1 MNSAA
6 RDRQVRSPVLRAAV
20 RLFIGVLVAT
30 TSVRAQE
37 FVTRATGSIS
47 VAASG
52 AWPSSIAPAV
62 GDFDG
67 SGLLDV
73 VAIDPAGGLYLFADV
88 GVAGA
93 SALSAPTLLLA
104 PGALGAYVPQQVV
117 TANILGD
124 AIADLVVVAR
134 DGQGGYL
141 AAALASLPGGGFAPP
156 VTLAVQTG
164 GVVDGR
170 VAALDLD
177 GDGGDEVV
185 FMVVT
190 TIPLVGTFASGEIL
204 KSVGS
209 GWGLIGVLPPFPFA
223 VTVELSASDVNNDG
237 FEDLLVTAFYYSGG
251 PGLRTF
257 FGLSSGVPTSST
269 VEIGTGG
276 ALRILAIGD
285 VDNDGLTDVVVE
297 AALTV
302 FSPGNVVLPEI
313 AILWG
318 TVNSGL
324 TPWSGRTSLG
334 GPYGSMSAARGPA
347 GLVADVD
354 GDGVTDLLMH
364 RSYGGYSNGGSV
376 PTYGSQVHVRRGI
389 GGRAFS
395 AGWRSLFAIQQS
407 TTVAYNFAAA
417 DFDGDGDPDVFGAPW
432 FGQSSLALD
441 NLALYGAGC
450 GGAAGVPTLTSGAA
464 YLGNSGYTLGLLG
477 AAASAPALFGLSLAP
492 ALTAGCAP
500 LIDLSAANL
509 LLPDAT
515 GFGFGA
521 TDALGI
527 ATLPLPIPAIPA
539 LAGAKFYAQ
548 AAVLDPAGAF
558 AGSLALT
565 RGRAIT
571 LW

>member
-6 RDRQVRSPVLRAAV
+6 RDRQVRSSVLRAAI
-20 RLFIGVLVAT
+20 RLCIGVLVAT
-30 TSVRAQE
+30 TSVRAQD

-47 VAASG
+47 GTAPG
-52 AWPSSIAPAV
+52 AWPQTIAPAV

-134 DGQGGYL
+134 DSQGGYL
-141 AAALASLPGGGFAPP
+141 AAALASLPTGGFAPP
-156 VTLAVQTG
+156 VTLAVQAAG
-164 GVVDGR
+164 AVDGR

-190 TIPLVGTFASGEIL
+190 SIPAFANFADGRIL
-204 KSVGS
+204 KSTAS
-209 GWGLIGVLPPFPFA
+209 GWVQIGVLPTFPSA
-223 VTVELSASDVNNDG
+223 LTVELSASDVNNDG
-237 FEDLLVTAFYYSGG
+237 FEDLLVAALYFGGG
-251 PGLRTF
+251 PGIRTF

-269 VEIGTGG
+269 VELGNGG

-297 AALTV
+297 AAVTILG
-302 FSPGNVVLPEI
+302 PGNVVLPEI

-318 TVNSGL
+318 TPTSGL

-334 GPYGSMSAARGPA
+334 GPYGTMSAARGPA

-395 AGWRSLFAIQQS
+395 AGWRSLVAIQQS

-432 FGQSSLALD
+432 FGQSMLALD
-441 NLALYGAGC
+441 NLALYGSGC
-450 GGAAGVPTLTSGAA
+450 GGATGVPILTSGPA
-464 YLGNSGYTLGLLG
+464 YLGNSGYALGLLG
-477 AAASAPALFGLSLAP
+477 AAASAPAVFGLSLATAP
-492 ALTAGCAP
+492 ASGCALLIDLTAG
-500 LIDLSAANL
+500 NL
-509 LLPDAT
+509 LLPDTTGAGFVAT
-515 GFGFGA
+515 NVV
-521 TDALGI
+521 GI
-527 ATLPLPIPAIPA
+527 AALPLPIPAIPA
-539 LAGAKFYAQ
+539 LAGAKVYAQ
-548 AAVLDPAGAF
+548 ALVIDPTGLFGGAYT
-558 AGSLALT
+558 LT